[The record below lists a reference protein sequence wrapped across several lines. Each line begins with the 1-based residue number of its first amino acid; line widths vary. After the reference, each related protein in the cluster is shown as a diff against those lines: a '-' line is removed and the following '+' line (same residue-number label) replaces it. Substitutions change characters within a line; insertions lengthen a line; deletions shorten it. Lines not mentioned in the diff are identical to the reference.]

1 MTAGENLSA
10 LYAWIIL
17 LWLTN
22 LSVHSVSDLYFI
34 IDRVLNDNEILHW
47 PSVGCLASWFLA
59 SVTQLVILHVS
70 CDYASTEV
78 NLNSYDLTF
87 MTFKKIIL
95 QLL

>member
-34 IDRVLNDNEILHW
+34 IDKVLNDNEILHW

-95 QLL
+95 QLF